1 MMKWLKHLCDGE
13 SAKVNVAPARDRIED
28 IHCFLDKRR
37 AYPRENSR
45 KLRSKLF
52 AKKQQMQ
59 WTKKSVRI
67 WCCNCVLRCSMSAW
81 RRPFVTGIRT
91 SGQNGLSTHF
101 FMLSTLAQSTLGGL
115 FGLFLLVV
123 AKATYLTFPHVPT
136 HSAAGSS
143 ASHWSLGF
151 PRPPDRRHHRRISH
165 FSVFPPT

>member
-28 IHCFLDKRR
+28 VHCFLDNEELTG
-37 AYPRENSR
+37 ENSR
-45 KLRSKLF
+45 KLRSKRF
-52 AKKQQMQ
+52 AKSSRCNGRRK
-59 WTKKSVRI
+59 VRI
-67 WCCNCVLRCSMSAW
+67 WCCKCVLRCSMSAW

-151 PRPPDRRHHRRISH
+151 PRPPDRRHHRRFSQ

>member
-1 MMKWLKHLCDGE
+1 MWPQLVTGSSISTVSWINEELTRE
-13 SAKVNVAPARDRIED
+13 RIVANCEISCLPKSSR
-28 IHCFLDKRR
+28 CNGRR
-37 AYPRENSR
+37 
-45 KLRSKLF
+45 K
-52 AKKQQMQ
+52 
-59 WTKKSVRI
+59 VRI
-67 WCCNCVLRCSMSAW
+67 WCCKCVLRCSMSAW

-151 PRPPDRRHHRRISH
+151 PRPPDPRHHRR
-165 FSVFPPT
+165 FS

>member
-1 MMKWLKHLCDGE
+1 MWPQLVTG
-13 SAKVNVAPARDRIED
+13 SRTSTG
-28 IHCFLDKRR
+28 FLDNEEVT
-37 AYPRENSR
+37 AENSR
-45 KLRSKLF
+45 KLRSKRF
-52 AKKQQMQ
+52 AKSSRCNGRRK
-59 WTKKSVRI
+59 VRI
-67 WCCNCVLRCSMSAW
+67 WCCKCVLRCSMSAW

-101 FMLSTLAQSTLGGL
+101 FMLSMLAQSTFGDL

-151 PRPPDRRHHRRISH
+151 PRPPDRRHHRRFSQ

>member
-28 IHCFLDKRR
+28 IHCSWITKSLL
-37 AYPRENSR
+37 ENSR
-45 KLRSKLF
+45 KLRSKRF

-59 WTKKSVRI
+59 WTKKSAHL
-67 WCCNCVLRCSMSAW
+67 VLQMRTQVLDVSAW

-101 FMLSTLAQSTLGGL
+101 FMLSTLAQSTLRGL